1 MKFDIRKIKEF
12 ILNNYKYIILAVLFL
27 AMIIALVSLMSGDDK
42 KKKKAT
48 EKTTGSAIEKQVG
61 DTLEVDAY
69 PEVNA
74 LVTKYLS
81 AWAASD
87 VDMLE
92 KLVRPLDKEAE
103 LGEIAL
109 NKDYIESM
117 NNIKCYTKPG
127 PVDDSYIVYAYYEMK
142 FNGPETCAPGL
153 VNLFV
158 FKDGEE
164 YFIWDYKEYIVAG
177 DDVTGL
183 LADVNAKYEE
193 LVASDPLLKERIDG
207 LAAKEPF
214 PVPETTAAPETT
226 VAPEAPAEPAQ
237 PETTAAPVQPEAPTQ
252 AAATDKVYVE
262 SNVNVRSGPSTDSAK
277 IGVILSGTD
286 YTRTGQDGEWS
297 IIEFNGAQGYV
308 KTEFLKVR

>member
-1 MKFDIRKIKEF
+1 MKFDVKKIKE
-12 ILNNYKYIILAVLFL
+12 ILLANYKFIILGALFL
-27 AMIIALVSLMSGDDK
+27 ALVIAVIAVVFHKEDK
-42 KKKKAT
+42 KGGSSDN
-48 EKTTGSAIEKQVG
+48 TTGSAIESQVG

-87 VDMLE
+87 VDMLAT
-92 KLVRPLDKEAE
+92 LVRPLDKEAE
-103 LGEIAL
+103 KEEIAL
-109 NKDYIESM
+109 NKDYIKSM

-127 PVDDSYIVYAYYEMK
+127 PVEDSYIVYAYYEMK
-142 FNGPETCAPGL
+142 FNGPETYAPGL

-158 FKDGEE
+158 FKEDDQ
-164 YFIWDYKEYIVAG
+164 YFIWDYKDYIVAG

-193 LVASDPLLKERIDG
+193 LVAADPLLKDRIEG

-214 PVPETTAAPETT
+214 PVPATQPNTSSSTQGTSSSTQASSTTTQATQA
-226 VAPEAPAEPAQ
+226 
-237 PETTAAPVQPEAPTQ
+237 TQ

-262 SNVNVRSGPSTDSAK
+262 SNVNVRNGASTDAEK
-277 IGVILSGTD
+277 IGIILSGTD
-286 YTRTGQDGEWS
+286 YTRVGQEGEWS
-297 IIEFNGAQGYV
+297 IIEFNGGKGYV

>member
-1 MKFDIRKIKEF
+1 MKLDTRKIKDF
-12 ILNNYKYIILAVLFL
+12 ILSNYKYIILAVLFL
-27 AMIIALVSLMSGDDK
+27 ALIIVLVSLMSGEDK
-42 KKKKAT
+42 KKK
-48 EKTTGSAIEKQVG
+48 EETTSKEPESAIETQVG

-87 VDMLE
+87 VDMLAT
-92 KLVRPLDKEAE
+92 LVQPLDKEAE
-103 LGEIAL
+103 LEEIAL

-127 PVDDSYIVYAYYEMK
+127 PVEDSYIVYAYYEMK
-142 FNGPETCAPGL
+142 FNGPDTYAPGL

-158 FKDGEE
+158 FKEKEE

-193 LVASDPLLKERIDG
+193 LVAADPLLKDCIEG

-214 PVPETTAAPETT
+214 PVPETTAATTAPQETT
-226 VAPEAPAEPAQ
+226 VATTAPQ
-237 PETTAAPVQPEAPTQ
+237 ETTTEPQTQ
-252 AAATDKVYVE
+252 AAATDKVYVD
-262 SNVNVRSGPSTDSAK
+262 SNVNVRSGPSTDSEK
-277 IGVILSGTD
+277 LGVILSGTD
-286 YTRTGQDGEWS
+286 YTRTGQEGEWS
-297 IIEFNGAQGYV
+297 IIDYNGKKGYV